1 MGKPLGG
8 DSKSH
13 RRSRTKGNLFELEV
27 AKTLSL
33 TLYDRE
39 GVLRR
44 TPLSGGWSMR
54 PLGDVCVDPTSL
66 WKGETAP
73 NLAVECKSRAGI
85 LLTDLLPVGRGKS
98 PWLLDVWT
106 DLKKSAPRG
115 AGLMLIVKGNGWKTP
130 LAFTENAPFLDPKCW
145 RARVR
150 VYDADLQC
158 WPFVHLL
165 VRRPEFCD
173 WAFRQAPAAPA
184 E

>member
-27 AKTLSL
+27 AKALSL

-54 PLGDVCVDPTSL
+54 PLGDICADSTAL
-66 WKGETAP
+66 REGEHP
-73 NLAVECKSRAGI
+73 PDLLVECKSRAGI
-85 LLTDLLPVGRGKS
+85 LLTDFLPVGRGRI
-98 PWLLDVWT
+98 PWLLDVWQE
-106 DLKKSAPRG
+106 LKKSAPRG
-115 AGLMLIVKGNGWKTP
+115 AGPMLVVKGNGWKTP
-130 LAFTENAPFLDPKCW
+130 LAFTEEIPFLGPESW
-145 RARVR
+145 TARVR
-150 VYDADLQC
+150 IDGGLHC
-158 WPFVHLL
+158 WPFSQVLE
-165 VRRPEFCD
+165 RRPEFRD
-173 WAFRQAPAAPA
+173 WAFRKVPAAPA